1 MKYMLSE
8 SRRELSQRG
17 SIVTG
22 VEYAVRM
29 RGLVVMEYAVRKQ
42 NGTESEGVGY
52 GEMYAARKSGRQT
65 GLAVYMLPEKRK
77 TEWAEGTR

>member
-1 MKYMLSE
+1 MLSE
-8 SRRELSQRG
+8 SGRELSQRG
-17 SIVTG
+17 WIVTG

-42 NGTESEGVGY
+42 NGNESEGVGY
-52 GEMYAARKSGRQT
+52 GEIYAARKSGRQT
-65 GLAVYMLPEKRK
+65 GLAVYMLPENRK